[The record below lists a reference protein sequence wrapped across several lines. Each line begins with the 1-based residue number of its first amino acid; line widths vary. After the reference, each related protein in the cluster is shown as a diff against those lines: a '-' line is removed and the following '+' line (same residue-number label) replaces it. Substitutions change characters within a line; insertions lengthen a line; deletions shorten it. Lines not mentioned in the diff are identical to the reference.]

1 MSKTD
6 EIINDVN
13 LTGKIRELIIESNE
27 RCKARGLDTIKINK
41 LILNDKDLK
50 EKLNK
55 SAQLIKVSSP
65 IINNMYK
72 IVKGSGFVITL
83 TDSEGYII
91 NIVGDEEIVKE
102 SAEIY
107 FVKGSLWTEETVG
120 TNGIA
125 IVLKNDIPV
134 QIIGKEHYC
143 KIHHDWTCSAAP
155 IHDEFGKM
163 IGCLNLS
170 GKSHKAHKHTLG
182 MVLTATYSIERQ
194 LYLEKSNSL
203 LTATF
208 QSISDGMI
216 VLNNEF
222 KVENL
227 NQKASEILG
236 YTKTELMG
244 KNIKEIIKDVK
255 FIEKVFKTGEIFYDV
270 DCDINMNYKKIK
282 CVVNIVP
289 ISSKYNISGVVFTFN
304 TSKIINKVVNKVV
317 GNRAIYNFEDILT
330 ENCKMKALIEYTKK
344 VAKSD
349 ANVLVTGESGTGKE
363 LFAHSIHNY
372 SDRRNEPF
380 VAINCASIPKEL
392 LESELFGYEK
402 GAFTGAGSQGHIG
415 KFELGDGGTIFLDE
429 IGEMP
434 LDMQAK
440 LLRVLDNKMISRVGG
455 NYERFINIRV
465 IAATNRNLIEEVK
478 KNKFRMD
485 LYYRLNVLNI
495 KTIPLRERKDDIKI
509 LAKNFMRI
517 LNEKNNTDKEL
528 SEEYIRRLM
537 AEDWEGNVRELKNEI
552 ERAYFL
558 SENSTI
564 NDNGFI
570 QSLNEEMNNNE
581 WNNFIDEKNIIN
593 IETIEMENLKKALNQ
608 CNNNVIQAA
617 ELLGIGKSTFYRKI
631 KKYNIYIKD
640 MD

>member
-1 MSKTD
+1 MSKID

-13 LTGKIRELIIESNE
+13 LTGKIRDLIIESNE

-50 EKLNK
+50 EKLTE
-55 SAQLIKVSSP
+55 SAQLIKVSTP

-91 NIVGDEEIVKE
+91 NIVGDQEIVKE

-216 VLNNEF
+216 ILNNEL
-222 KVENL
+222 KIENL
-227 NQKASEILG
+227 NGKASEILG
-236 YTKTELMG
+236 YTKTELIG

-255 FIEKVFKTGEIFYDV
+255 FIEKVLKTGEIYYDV

-289 ISSKYNISGVVFTFN
+289 ISFKYNIGGVVFTFN
-304 TSKIINKVVNKVV
+304 TAKIINKVVNKVV
-317 GNRAIYNFEDILT
+317 GNRAVYNFEDILT
-330 ENCKMKALIEYTKK
+330 ENSRMKALIEYTKK

-349 ANVLVTGESGTGKE
+349 ANVLVIGESGTGKE
-363 LFAHSIHNY
+363 LFAHSLHNY
-372 SDRRNEPF
+372 SNRRNEPF

-455 NYERFINIRV
+455 NYERFIDIRV

-509 LAKNFMRI
+509 LAENFMRI

-537 AEDWEGNVRELKNEI
+537 AEEWDGNVRELKNEI

-564 NDNGFI
+564 HDNGFI
-570 QSLNEEMNNNE
+570 QSLNEQMNNNE
-581 WNNFIDEKNIIN
+581 WNNFSHEKNIIN
-593 IETIEMENLKKALNQ
+593 IETIEMENLKKALTQ

-617 ELLGIGKSTFYRKI
+617 DLLGIGKSTFYRKI
-631 KKYNIYIKD
+631 KKYNICTKE
-640 MD
+640 